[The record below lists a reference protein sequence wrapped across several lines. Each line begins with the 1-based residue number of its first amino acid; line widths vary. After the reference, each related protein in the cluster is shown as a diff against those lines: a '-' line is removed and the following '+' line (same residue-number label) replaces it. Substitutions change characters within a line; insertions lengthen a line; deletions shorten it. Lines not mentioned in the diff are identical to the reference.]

1 MGSKEMI
8 SYEFLTTQKIEEA
21 LNYLDKF
28 SKVHLLAG
36 GTDFLVNLYKE
47 SPRLPDFNYLL
58 DISSIPE
65 LKIINSINNFIEI
78 GPLVTHS
85 RLINEPLIKNKFP
98 VLTEAA
104 CTIGSTQIR
113 NRGTIGGN
121 IANASPAADLLPPL
135 IALRVEVELTSR
147 KGKRVLPL
155 EEFLAGPY
163 KTKLQANELLTK
175 IKIPLLGDH
184 DYTNF
189 QKIGRRKALS
199 IARLSLA
206 LVTKIDKEGI
216 FQDTRVAPGS
226 ATPYPQSLPVTEGAI
241 NGKSKASIDLEEI
254 GKIISKEMVFIT
266 GERWSTPYKKP
277 TIAVLIKRALKKIIE
292 EAKANE

>member
-1 MGSKEMI
+1 MI

-28 SKVHLLAG
+28 SKVHILAG
-36 GTDFLVNLYKE
+36 GTDLLVNLYKE
-47 SPRLPDFNYLL
+47 SPRLQHFDYLL
-58 DISSIPE
+58 DISNIPE
-65 LKIINSINNFIEI
+65 LKIINLINNFIEI

-85 RLINEPLIKNKFP
+85 RLIDDSLIREYFP
-98 VLTEAA
+98 ILVIAA
-104 CTIGSTQIR
+104 QTIGSTQIR

-121 IANASPAADLLPPL
+121 IVNASPAADLLPPL
-135 IALRVEVELTSR
+135 IALRAEVELTSR
-147 KGKRVLPL
+147 KGKRVLLL

-163 KTKLQANELLTK
+163 KTKLQTNELLTK
-175 IKIPLLGDH
+175 IKIPLLGDNY
-184 DYTNF
+184 YTDF

-226 ATPYPQSLPVTEGAI
+226 ATPYPQSLPETEKAI
-241 NGKSKASIDLEEI
+241 DGKSIFNIDLEEI
-254 GKIISKEMVFIT
+254 GKITSKEMVSIT

-292 EAKANE
+292 EAKTND

>member
-1 MGSKEMI
+1 MI

-28 SKVHLLAG
+28 SKVHILAG
-36 GTDFLVNLYKE
+36 GTDLLVNLYKDN
-47 SPRLPDFNYLL
+47 PRLPEFDYLL
-58 DISSIPE
+58 DISNIPE
-65 LKIINSINNFIEI
+65 LKIINSINNFIKI

-85 RLINEPLIKNKFP
+85 RLINEPLIKNNFP
-98 VLTEAA
+98 VLVEAA
-104 CTIGSTQIR
+104 YTIGSTQIR

-121 IANASPAADLLPPL
+121 IVNASPAADLLPPL
-135 IALRVEVELTSR
+135 IALRAEVELTSR

-155 EEFLAGPY
+155 EDFLAGPY

-175 IKIPLLGDH
+175 IKIPLLISDNY
-184 DYTNF
+184 YTDF

-206 LVTKIDKEGI
+206 LVTKIDEEGI
-216 FQDTRVAPGS
+216 FQDTRVVPGS
-226 ATPYPQSLPVTEGAI
+226 ATPYPQSLPVTEEAI
-241 NGKSKASIDLEEI
+241 NGKSIFNIDLEEM
-254 GKIISKEMVFIT
+254 GKIASKEMVSIT

-292 EAKANE
+292 EAKTNE

>member
-1 MGSKEMI
+1 MI

-28 SKVHLLAG
+28 SKVHILAG
-36 GTDFLVNLYKE
+36 GTDLLVNLYKE
-47 SPRLPDFNYLL
+47 SPRLPNFDYLL
-58 DISSIPE
+58 DISNIPE

-78 GPLVTHS
+78 GTLVTHS
-85 RLINEPLIKNKFP
+85 RLINEPLIKNNFP

-104 CTIGSTQIR
+104 YTIGSTQIR

-121 IANASPAADLLPPL
+121 IVNASPAADLLPPL
-135 IALRVEVELTSR
+135 IALKAEIELTSGE
-147 KGKRVLPL
+147 GKRVLSL

-163 KTKLQANELLTK
+163 KTKIQANELLTK
-175 IKIPLLGDH
+175 IKIPLPGDNY
-184 DYTNF
+184 YTDF

-206 LVTKIDKEGI
+206 MVTKIDEEGV
-216 FQDTRVAPGS
+216 FQDTRVVPGS
-226 ATPYPQSLPVTEGAI
+226 ATPYPQSLPETEKAI
-241 NGKSKASIDLEEI
+241 NGKSVLNIDLEGI
-254 GKIISKEMVFIT
+254 GKITSKEMVSIT

-277 TIAVLIKRALKKIIE
+277 TIAVLIKRALEKIIK
-292 EAKANE
+292 EAKTDD

>member
-1 MGSKEMI
+1 MI

-28 SKVHLLAG
+28 RKVHILAG
-36 GTDFLVNLYKE
+36 GTDLLVNLYKE
-47 SPRLPDFNYLL
+47 SPRLPDFDYLL
-58 DISSIPE
+58 DISNIPE
-65 LKIINSINNFIEI
+65 LKFLTLVDKFIEI

-85 RLINEPLIKNKFP
+85 RLVNGPLIKNNFP
-98 VLTEAA
+98 VLVEAA
-104 CTIGSTQIR
+104 YTIGSTQIR

-121 IANASPAADLLPPL
+121 IVNASPAADLLPPL
-135 IALRVEVELTSR
+135 IALRAEVELTSR

-175 IKIPLLGDH
+175 IKILLLGDNY
-184 DYTNF
+184 YTDF

-206 LVTKIDKEGI
+206 LITRIDKKGI
-216 FQDTRVAPGS
+216 FHDTRVAPGS
-226 ATPYPQSLPVTEGAI
+226 ATPYPQSLPVTEDAI
-241 NGKSKASIDLEEI
+241 NGKSIFDINVEEI
-254 GKIISKEMVFIT
+254 GKITSKEMVSIT

-277 TIAVLIKRALKKIIE
+277 TIAILIKRALKKVIE
-292 EAKANE
+292 EAKTND

>member
-1 MGSKEMI
+1 MT
-8 SYEFLTTQKIEEA
+8 SYEFLTTQKIEDA
-21 LNYLDKF
+21 VDYLDKF
-28 SKVHLLAG
+28 SKVQLLAG
-36 GTDFLVNLYKE
+36 GTDLLVNLYKE
-47 SPRLPDFNYLL
+47 SPRLPDFDYLL
-58 DISSIPE
+58 DISNIPE
-65 LKIINSINNFIEI
+65 LKIINLVNNFIEI

-85 RLINEPLIKNKFP
+85 GLIDEPLIKNNFP
-98 VLTEAA
+98 VLMEAA

-121 IANASPAADLLPPL
+121 IVNASPAADLLPPL
-135 IALRVEVELTSR
+135 IALRAEVELTSR
-147 KGKRVLPL
+147 KGKRILPL
-155 EEFLAGPY
+155 QEFLAGPY
-163 KTKLQANELLTK
+163 KTTLQASELLTK

-184 DYTNF
+184 YYTDF

-206 LVTKIDKEGI
+206 LVTKIEKEGI

-226 ATPYPQSLPVTEGAI
+226 ATPYPQSLPETEKAV
-241 NGKSKASIDLEEI
+241 NGQSIFNIDLEEI
-254 GKIISKEMVFIT
+254 GKITSKEMVSIT

-292 EAKANE
+292 EAKTNE

>member
-1 MGSKEMI
+1 MI

-28 SKVHLLAG
+28 SKVHILAG
-36 GTDFLVNLYKE
+36 GTDLLVNLYKE
-47 SPRLPDFNYLL
+47 SPRLPDLDYLL
-58 DISSIPE
+58 DISNIPE
-65 LKIINSINNFIEI
+65 LKFLTLVDKFIEI
-78 GPLVTHS
+78 GALVTHS
-85 RLINEPLIKNKFP
+85 RLINEPLIKNNFP
-98 VLTEAA
+98 VLVEAA
-104 CTIGSTQIR
+104 YTIGSTQIR

-121 IANASPAADLLPPL
+121 IVNASPAADLLPPL
-135 IALRVEVELTSR
+135 IALRAEVELTSK

-175 IKIPLLGDH
+175 IKIPLLGDNH
-184 DYTNF
+184 YTDF

-206 LVTKIDKEGI
+206 LVTKIDKKGI
-216 FQDTRVAPGS
+216 FHDTRVVPGS
-226 ATPYPQSLPVTEGAI
+226 ATPYPQSLPVTEEAI
-241 NGKSKASIDLEEI
+241 NGKSIFDIDVEGI
-254 GKIISKEMVFIT
+254 SKITSKEMVSIT

-277 TIAVLIKRALKKIIE
+277 TIAVLIKRALLKIIE
-292 EAKANE
+292 EAKAND

>member
-1 MGSKEMI
+1 MI
-8 SYEFLTTQKIEEA
+8 SYEFLTTSEIEEA

-28 SKVHLLAG
+28 SKVHILAG
-36 GTDFLVNLYKE
+36 GTDLLVNLYKE

-58 DISSIPE
+58 DISNISE

-85 RLINEPLIKNKFP
+85 RLIHEPLIKNNFP
-98 VLTEAA
+98 VLVEAA
-104 CTIGSTQIR
+104 YTIGSTQIR

-121 IANASPAADLLPPL
+121 IVNASPAADLLPPL
-135 IALRVEVELTSR
+135 IALRAEVELTSKKR
-147 KGKRVLPL
+147 KRVLPL

-163 KTKLQANELLTK
+163 KTELQANELLTK
-175 IKIPLLGDH
+175 IKIPLLGENY
-184 DYTNF
+184 YTDF

-216 FQDTRVAPGS
+216 FHDTRVVPGS
-226 ATPYPQSLPVTEGAI
+226 ATPYPQSLPETEKAI
-241 NGKSKASIDLEEI
+241 DGKSTLNIDVEEI
-254 GKIISKEMVFIT
+254 GKITGKEMVSIT

-277 TIAVLIKRALKKIIE
+277 TIAVLIKRALKKVIE
-292 EAKANE
+292 EAKTNE

>member
-1 MGSKEMI
+1 MI
-8 SYEFLTTQKIEEA
+8 SYELLTTQKIEEA

-28 SKVHLLAG
+28 SKVQLLAG
-36 GTDFLVNLYKE
+36 GTDLLVNLYKE
-47 SPRLPDFNYLL
+47 SPRLPDFDYLL

-65 LKIINSINNFIEI
+65 LKIINLINDFIEI

-85 RLINEPLIKNKFP
+85 CLINEPLIKNNFP
-98 VLTEAA
+98 ALMEAA

-121 IANASPAADLLPPL
+121 IVNASPAADLLPPL
-135 IALRVEVELTSR
+135 IALRAKVELASR

-163 KTKLQANELLTK
+163 KTTLQANELLTK
-175 IKIPLLGDH
+175 IIIPLLGDNY
-184 DYTNF
+184 YTNF

-216 FQDTRVAPGS
+216 FQDTRVTPGS
-226 ATPYPQSLPVTEGAI
+226 ATPYPQSLPETEKAV
-241 NGKSKASIDLEEI
+241 NGQSIFRIDLEEI
-254 GKIISKEMVFIT
+254 GKITGKEMVSIT

-292 EAKANE
+292 EAKTNE

>member
-1 MGSKEMI
+1 MI

-28 SKVHLLAG
+28 SKVHILAG
-36 GTDFLVNLYKE
+36 GTDLLVNLYKE
-47 SPRLPDFNYLL
+47 SPRLPDFDYLL
-58 DISSIPE
+58 DISNISE
-65 LKIINSINNFIEI
+65 LKFLTLVDKFIEI

-85 RLINEPLIKNKFP
+85 RLINEPLIKNNFP
-98 VLTEAA
+98 VLVEAA
-104 CTIGSTQIR
+104 YTIGSTQIR

-121 IANASPAADLLPPL
+121 IVNASPAADLLPSL
-135 IALRVEVELTSR
+135 IALKAEV
-147 KGKRVLPL
+147 VLISKKSERILSL
-155 EEFLAGPY
+155 EKFLAGPY

-175 IKIPLLGDH
+175 IKISLLGENY
-184 DYTNF
+184 YTNF

-216 FQDTRVAPGS
+216 FQDTRVVPGS
-226 ATPYPQSLPVTEGAI
+226 ATPYPQSLPVTEEAI
-241 NGKSKASIDLEEI
+241 NGKSIFNIDLEEI
-254 GKIISKEMVFIT
+254 GKITSKEMVSIT

-277 TIAVLIKRALKKIIE
+277 TIAVLIKRALEKIIK
-292 EAKANE
+292 EAKTNE

>member
-1 MGSKEMI
+1 MI

-28 SKVHLLAG
+28 SKVHILAG
-36 GTDFLVNLYKE
+36 GTDLLVNLYKE
-47 SPRLPDFNYLL
+47 SPRLQHFDYLL
-58 DISSIPE
+58 DISNIPE
-65 LKIINSINNFIEI
+65 LKIINLINNFIEI

-85 RLINEPLIKNKFP
+85 RLIDHSLIREYFP
-98 VLTEAA
+98 ILVIAA
-104 CTIGSTQIR
+104 QTIGSTQIR

-121 IANASPAADLLPPL
+121 IVNASPAADLLPPL
-135 IALRVEVELTSR
+135 IALRAEVELTSR
-147 KGKRVLPL
+147 KGKRVLLL

-163 KTKLQANELLTK
+163 KTKLQTNELLTK
-175 IKIPLLGDH
+175 IKIPLLGDNY
-184 DYTNF
+184 YTDF

-226 ATPYPQSLPVTEGAI
+226 ATPYPQSLPETEKAI
-241 NGKSKASIDLEEI
+241 DGKSIFNIDLEEI
-254 GKIISKEMVFIT
+254 GKITSKEMVSIT

-292 EAKANE
+292 EAKTND

>member
-1 MGSKEMI
+1 MT
-8 SYEFLTTQKIEEA
+8 SYEFLTTQKIEDA
-21 LNYLDKF
+21 IDYLDKF
-28 SKVHLLAG
+28 SKVQLLAG
-36 GTDFLVNLYKE
+36 GTDLLVNLYKE
-47 SPRLPDFNYLL
+47 SPRLPDFDYLL
-58 DISSIPE
+58 DISNIPE
-65 LKIINSINNFIEI
+65 LKIINLVNNFIEI

-85 RLINEPLIKNKFP
+85 GLIDEPLIKNNFP
-98 VLTEAA
+98 VLMEAA

-121 IANASPAADLLPPL
+121 IVNASPAADLLPPL
-135 IALRVEVELTSR
+135 IALRAEVELTSR
-147 KGKRVLPL
+147 KGKRILPL
-155 EEFLAGPY
+155 QEFLAGPY
-163 KTKLQANELLTK
+163 KTTLQASELLTK

-184 DYTNF
+184 YYTDF

-206 LVTKIDKEGI
+206 LVTKIEKEGI

-226 ATPYPQSLPVTEGAI
+226 ATPYPQSLPETEKAI
-241 NGKSKASIDLEEI
+241 NGQSIFHIDLEEI
-254 GKIISKEMVFIT
+254 GKITSKEMVSIT

-292 EAKANE
+292 EAKTNE

>member
-1 MGSKEMI
+1 MD
-8 SYEFLTTQKIEEA
+8 
-21 LNYLDKF
+21 LDKF
-28 SKVHLLAG
+28 SKVQLLAG
-36 GTDFLVNLYKE
+36 GTDLLVNLYKE
-47 SPRLPDFNYLL
+47 SPRLPDFDYLL
-58 DISSIPE
+58 DISNIPE
-65 LKIINSINNFIEI
+65 LKIINLVNNLIEI

-85 RLINEPLIKNKFP
+85 DLINEPLIKNNFP
-98 VLTEAA
+98 VLMEAA

-121 IANASPAADLLPPL
+121 IVNASPAADLLPPL
-135 IALRVEVELTSR
+135 IALRAEVELTSR
-147 KGKRVLPL
+147 KGKRILPL

-163 KTKLQANELLTK
+163 KTTLQASEILTK
-175 IKIPLLGDH
+175 IKISLLGDH
-184 DYTNF
+184 YYTDF

-206 LVTKIDKEGI
+206 LVTKIEKEGI

-226 ATPYPQSLPVTEGAI
+226 ATPYPQSLPETEKAI
-241 NGKSKASIDLEEI
+241 NGQSIFHIDLEEI
-254 GKIISKEMVFIT
+254 GKITSKEMVSIT

-292 EAKANE
+292 AGRFAPTGGNRQPVELRVVD

>member
-1 MGSKEMI
+1 MI
-8 SYEFLTTQKIEEA
+8 SYEFLTTQKIEEV

-28 SKVHLLAG
+28 TKVHILAG
-36 GTDFLVNLYKE
+36 GTDLLVNLYKE
-47 SPRLPDFNYLL
+47 SPRLPDFDYLL
-58 DISSIPE
+58 DISNILE
-65 LKIINSINNFIEI
+65 LKNINLISKFVEI

-85 RLINEPLIKNKFP
+85 RLIHEPLIKNNFP

-104 CTIGSTQIR
+104 YTIGSTQIR

-121 IANASPAADLLPPL
+121 IVNASPAADLLPPL
-135 IALRVEVELTSR
+135 IALRAKVELTSG
-147 KGKRVLPL
+147 KGKRLLPL
-155 EEFLAGPY
+155 EEFLTGPY

-175 IKIPLLGDH
+175 IKIPLLNDNY
-184 DYTNF
+184 YTDF

-206 LVTKIDKEGI
+206 LVTKIGKEGI

-226 ATPYPQSLPVTEGAI
+226 ATPYPQSLPETEKAV
-241 NGKSKASIDLEEI
+241 NGQSIFHIDLEEI
-254 GKIISKEMVFIT
+254 GKIAGKEMFSIT

-292 EAKANE
+292 EAKTDE